1 MPEILGF
8 TPICSL
14 IEPSNKWET
23 DGQKMWH
30 NGIEYRCRWVQYS
43 QSQRHDL
50 GMGIDEPENDRRGKA
65 PGGSARLL
73 QDTAYPNLNYQLAR
87 SLHRRRHAHLPP
99 PSASRAVR
107 QHHYRQHTLCGL
119 PRAPC
124 TGMVT
129 KHTKTR
135 PSTVSLSSL
144 LRLISRTLLPAF
156 PHIPRQLY
164 TAVHHLS
171 TIAKSL
177 SPLFPCRSAHGWWS
191 LRLSSHLL
199 PSCPSTSAAT
209 RMACLPS

>member
-1 MPEILGF
+1 
-8 TPICSL
+8 
-14 IEPSNKWET
+14 
-23 DGQKMWH
+23 MWH

-107 QHHYRQHTLCGL
+107 QHHYRQCTLCGL

-135 PSTVSLSSL
+135 PSSVLPVSLSYPYSGSYPVHCSPPFPTYHASSTLPCIIYPL
-144 LRLISRTLLPAF
+144 LRNLSRPFSLADLPTDGGPSA
-156 PHIPRQLY
+156 
-164 TAVHHLS
+164 
-171 TIAKSL
+171 
-177 SPLFPCRSAHGWWS
+177 SPVTPCRVVQARPRPHAW
-191 LRLSSHLL
+191 L
-199 PSCPSTSAAT
+199 
-209 RMACLPS
+209 ACLPECCL